1 MDASGVAVNNDSPN
15 DTHQD
20 NRKDA
25 ESYRRIELITGTTRR
40 RRWSDDERARI
51 LAESFEPGANISAV
65 ARRHGVHGGL
75 LHSWRKKAKTRADE
89 VAQADAPQFIP
100 VAIAKASGDVVGE
113 TAPLPLSPPGRMIE
127 IETRGALVRVPAGV
141 DPETL
146 AVVLAALRRAG

>member
-1 MDASGVAVNNDSPN
+1 MRNDSPN

-20 NRKDA
+20 SRNDDG
-25 ESYRRIELITGTTRR
+25 SYRRIELITGTMRR

-65 ARRHGVHGGL
+65 ARRHGVNGGL
-75 LHSWRKKAKTRADE
+75 LHYWRKQARTRARE
-89 VAQADAPQFIP
+89 AAQADAPLFIP
-100 VAIAKASGDVVGE
+100 VAIAKASGEAIGE
-113 TAPLPLSPPGRMIE
+113 TPRPLPPPGRMME

>member
-1 MDASGVAVNNDSPN
+1 MDAWGATVNNDDHN

-20 NRKDA
+20 NRKDNGG
-25 ESYRRIELITGTTRR
+25 YRRIELITGTTRR

-100 VAIAKASGDVVGE
+100 VAITKASRHAVGE
-113 TAPLPLSPPGRMIE
+113 TAPLPLPSPGRMIE

-141 DPETL
+141 DPQTL